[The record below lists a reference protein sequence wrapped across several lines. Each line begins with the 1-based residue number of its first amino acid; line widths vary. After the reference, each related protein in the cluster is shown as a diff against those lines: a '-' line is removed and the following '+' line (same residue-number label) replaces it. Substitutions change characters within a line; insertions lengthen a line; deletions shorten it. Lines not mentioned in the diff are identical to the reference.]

1 MHPLFYVNM
10 PKSLINGCILPHFAK
25 LYDSWV
31 YIGAKMYYNMT
42 DESARRPNYG
52 SGENR

>member
-1 MHPLFYVNM
+1 MHPLFCADM
-10 PKSLINGCILPHFAK
+10 PNSLINGCILPHFAK

-31 YIGAKMYYNMT
+31 YIGAKMYYNMI

-52 SGENR
+52 SGENG